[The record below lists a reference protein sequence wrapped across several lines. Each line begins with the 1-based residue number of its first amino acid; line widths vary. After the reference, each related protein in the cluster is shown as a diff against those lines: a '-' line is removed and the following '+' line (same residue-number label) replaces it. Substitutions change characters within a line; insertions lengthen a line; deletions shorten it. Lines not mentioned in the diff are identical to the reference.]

1 VPTLRAARRGL
12 NVPGSGADQACR
24 TVQIAV
30 PPVAAALHTA
40 RGTLRQ
46 RLGAQDIRADHI
58 AALELVASELL
69 GAALEAGNAEPLTL
83 SVKLFTL
90 ISSVRVRC
98 PRGGE
103 LRDEPYGIRERVLEG
118 VAFAWGKREYVD
130 RSVDLWAEVAKPK

>member
-1 VPTLRAARRGL
+1 VSHTS
-12 NVPGSGADQACR
+12 VDQAWG
-24 TVQIAV
+24 TVQFAV
-30 PPVAAALHTA
+30 PPVAAALHAA

-46 RLGAQDIRADHI
+46 QLGAQDIRDDHI
-58 AALELVASELL
+58 GALELVASELL

-83 SVKLFTL
+83 SVKLFAL

-98 PRGGE
+98 PKGGE

-118 VAFAWGKREYVD
+118 VAFAWGKREYTD